1 MEKVST
7 DEHFG
12 MAQNLSIFFCAMNSH
27 LKKSTKDKTYLN
39 SRMIRMTHNKNDICL
54 FWQPCCSV
62 AKSCSILWPDELL
75 HTKLLCPSLSP
86 GVCSN
91 SHPLSWWCHST
102 SHPMSPLLLFPS
114 VFPSIRVFFN
124 ESALHIRRPKYWSFR
139 FSISPSNEYSRL
151 ISFRIDCFDLFAVQ
165 WPLKHLL

>member
-12 MAQNLSIFFCAMNSH
+12 MAQNLSIFFYAMNSH
-27 LKKSTKDKTYLN
+27 LKKCTKDNTYLN
-39 SRMIRMTHNKNDICL
+39 SRMIRMTHNKTDTCL

-86 GVCSN
+86 GVAQT
-91 SHPLSWWCHST
+91 HVLWVDDATQHLILCH
-102 SHPMSPLLLFPS
+102 PLLLFPS

-151 ISFRIDCFDLFAVQ
+151 ISFRIDCFDLLAVQ
-165 WPLKHLL
+165 WPLKRLL

>member
-1 MEKVST
+1 MHRFLSSSKYCIIIIDKEDGEGIHRWTLWNGPES
-7 DEHFG
+7 EH
-12 MAQNLSIFFCAMNSH
+12 IFCAMNSH

-102 SHPMSPLLLFPS
+102 SHPMSPPSPLSLSFSQYQGLF
-114 VFPSIRVFFN
+114 
-124 ESALHIRRPKYWSFR
+124 
-139 FSISPSNEYSRL
+139 
-151 ISFRIDCFDLFAVQ
+151 Q
-165 WPLKHLL
+165 WVSSSHKAAKVLGLQI